1 MFTKTMV
8 PRQLKVVEE
17 GGRILKDQ
25 PLKETQDYSPSER
38 TNYQDLIKI
47 GQKLHN
53 CLEHEIY

>member
-25 PLKETQDYSPSER
+25 PLKETQDYSPSAELKSISHER

-47 GQKLHN
+47 VQQ
-53 CLEHEIY
+53 